1 MSTPSILT
9 IILNF
14 RTPDLTIKAAEAA
27 LREMRALGGEVLIVD
42 NGSGDG
48 SFEAICAQVTARGW
62 NKDGDLRV
70 VESPQNGGFGA
81 GNNFGMA
88 QGLASGARP
97 DLYYLL
103 NSDAWPDE
111 GAVGKLLEV
120 MQAHPCAG
128 MAGSHIR
135 GEDGGDHCT
144 VFRFPS
150 IAGEFEGAARLG
162 VITRMLRNSVVPME
176 IPAQTTQVDW
186 TAGASLLIRRAM
198 LDEVGGFDETFF
210 LYYEE
215 TELCHRA
222 ARAGW
227 QTYYVPGSR
236 VVHVGSAST
245 GLKEWARTP
254 RYWFDSRMYY
264 FAKLHGR
271 AYAVFAT
278 LARIMGGLIW
288 RLRRVVSHRPLG
300 DPPGFLRDLTAHAI
314 GAAFHRPN
322 TKAPR
327 PVPPRHPITE
337 ESK

>member
-1 MSTPSILT
+1 MIQPTILT

-14 RTPDLTIKAAEAA
+14 RTPDLTVKAAEAA
-27 LREMRALGGEVLIVD
+27 LREMRDLGGEVLIVD

-48 SFEAICAQVTARGW
+48 SYDAICAHVAAKGW
-62 NKDGDLRV
+62 DKDGDLRV
-70 VESPQNGGFGA
+70 VQSPQNDGFGA

-88 QGLASGARP
+88 HGLASGAKP
-97 DLYYLL
+97 DFYYLL
-103 NSDAWPDE
+103 NSDAWPDP

-120 MQAHPCAG
+120 MQTQPKAG

-135 GEDGGDHCT
+135 GEDDEDHCT

-162 VITRMLRNSVVPME
+162 VITRMLRNSVVPMD
-176 IPAQTTQVDW
+176 IPTETTQVDW
-186 TAGASLLIRRAM
+186 TAGASLLIRRKM
-198 LDEVGGFDETFF
+198 LDEVGGFDEAFF

-222 ARAGW
+222 VQAGW
-227 QTYYVPGSR
+227 QTCYVPASR

-264 FAKLHGR
+264 FTKLHGR
-271 AYAVFAT
+271 TYAATAT

-288 RLRRVVSHRPLG
+288 RLRRLVSHRPLG
-300 DPPGFLRDLTAHAI
+300 DPPGFLRDLTAHTL
-314 GAAFHRPN
+314 GTVFHRSG
-322 TKAPR
+322 TTTRR
-327 PVPPRHPITE
+327 PVSPTHPITE
-337 ESK
+337 DGK